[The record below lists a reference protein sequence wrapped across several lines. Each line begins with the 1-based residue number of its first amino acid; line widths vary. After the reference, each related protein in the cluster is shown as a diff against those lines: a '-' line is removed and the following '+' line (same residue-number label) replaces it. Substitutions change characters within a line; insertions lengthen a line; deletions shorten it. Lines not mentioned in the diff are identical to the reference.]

1 MCTGADDVIDYS
13 EEGFLKKIKMPDLG
27 QGKKV
32 GTCVCYICEYAYTHM
47 IMVGTC
53 MCYICR
59 CYIKWVH
66 VCIIYVNTRIHT

>member
-1 MCTGADDVIDYS
+1 MYVCVCVCECAHTCVGMFVFGCVCMCSGADDVIDYS

-32 GTCVCYICEYAYTHM
+32 GIFMCYICEYTYTHM

-53 MCYICR
+53 
-59 CYIKWVH
+59 
-66 VCIIYVNTRIHT
+66 T